1 MQLNYMKEVNNR
13 AITKD
18 RVDIEKKTMSAYR
31 KSMEDDKKFVEDNMN
46 YAKNKEAKLSSSR
59 ITQLLQRK
67 EEAIAKKD
75 QDTIDIID
83 AELFQMD

>member
-1 MQLNYMKEVNNR
+1 MALK
-13 AITKD
+13 KD
-18 RVDIEKKTMSAYR
+18 PVEIEKKTP
-31 KSMEDDKKFVEDNMN
+31 EDNLN
-46 YAKNKEAKLSSSR
+46 YAANKMAVLSKSR
-59 ITQLLQRK
+59 ITQLLQLK